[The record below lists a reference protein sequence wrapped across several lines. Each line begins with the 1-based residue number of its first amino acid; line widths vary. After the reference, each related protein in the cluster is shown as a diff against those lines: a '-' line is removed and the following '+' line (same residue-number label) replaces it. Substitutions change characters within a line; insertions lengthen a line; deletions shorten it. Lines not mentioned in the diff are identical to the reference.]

1 MTSEHGMRARRLNGE
16 PESAA
21 DPAAIATQLNRVFYA
36 VDYMSNLEGQDAV
49 LVIEMSQAMLN
60 DVIEGHGLK
69 PMAEYVKRFCDVLD
83 SEADAE
89 RIASEL

>member
-1 MTSEHGMRARRLNGE
+1 MN
-16 PESAA
+16 
-21 DPAAIATQLNRVFYA
+21 DPAVTTTQLNRIFYA

-69 PMAEYVKRFCDVLD
+69 PMAEYVKRYCDVID

-89 RIASEL
+89 RIADDL

>member
-1 MTSEHGMRARRLNGE
+1 MMTT
-16 PESAA
+16 
-21 DPAAIATQLNRVFYA
+21 DPAAITTQLNRMFYA
-36 VDYMSNLEGQDAV
+36 VEYMANLEGQDAV

-69 PMAEYVKRFCDVLD
+69 PMVSYVKRYCDVIG

-89 RIASEL
+89 RIAGEL

>member
-1 MTSEHGMRARRLNGE
+1 MS
-16 PESAA
+16 
-21 DPAAIATQLNRVFYA
+21 DPAATTAQLNRIFYA

-69 PMAEYVKRFCDVLD
+69 PLVEYVKQYCDVIE

-89 RIASEL
+89 RIVSEL

>member
-1 MTSEHGMRARRLNGE
+1 MNGPATTSA
-16 PESAA
+16 
-21 DPAAIATQLNRVFYA
+21 QLNRIFYA
-36 VDYMSNLEGQDAV
+36 VEYMTNLEGQDPV

-69 PMAEYVKRFCDVLD
+69 PLAEYLKRYCDVID